1 MRKWQGLPKFINM
14 TIQNIY
20 AGVRKHLVDILLVG
34 FLLLIIFNPGAKS
47 WMLKQLVSIGLFKA
61 EIKKEGITSHP
72 AKTSFAFT
80 DVAGNPAS
88 LEDLKGKVV
97 FINFWATWCPP
108 CVAEMPSLEA
118 LYSRFKDDER
128 IVFLFMNEDDDKA
141 KAIKYLQKNSYTMP
155 LSKSTGVVPKEIYSG
170 TLPTTVILNKEGNVI
185 LKKEGLANYNT
196 DAFIKQLEEQL

>member
-1 MRKWQGLPKFINM
+1 M

-61 EIKKEGITSHP
+61 EIKKEGINSNP
-72 AKTSFAFT
+72 EKTSFAFT
-80 DVAGNPAS
+80 DAAGNSAS

-118 LYSRFKDDER
+118 LYSIFKDDER

-155 LSKSTGVVPKEIYSG
+155 LSKAAGIVPKEVYSG
-170 TLPTTVILNKEGNVI
+170 TLPTTVILNKEGKVV

-196 DAFIKQLEEQL
+196 DAFIKQLEEVL